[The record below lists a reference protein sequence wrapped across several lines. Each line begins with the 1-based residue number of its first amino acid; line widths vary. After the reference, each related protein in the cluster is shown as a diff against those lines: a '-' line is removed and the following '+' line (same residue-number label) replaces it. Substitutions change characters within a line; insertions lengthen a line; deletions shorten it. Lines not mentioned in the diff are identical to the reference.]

1 MEYLAHS
8 SKENFPPQTYAA
20 HVSGVRSR
28 AEQYSAEAA
37 QYAVRGGS
45 MLENVTR
52 SAAYL
57 HDLGKLDSKN
67 QAVLHG
73 ETKAHHLPLNHVD
86 AGTAELLEKGC
97 LYPALIVHSHHQG
110 LPNCSSLGASEN
122 PLRDEC
128 SQTRKH
134 VDASLP
140 ELMQLHTNLVPQH
153 VDLQPD
159 VRYEGD
165 QQTFFRMAL
174 SCLADADHTDT
185 AAVYG
190 QTPES
195 EAMPLLRAAERLDAL
210 NRYVENLGGNNLQ
223 SERNHL
229 RRQMYETC
237 RDSEPGQKV
246 RITTCDSPVGS
257 GKTTAVMAYMLRQAA
272 EHGARRIFVVLP
284 YTNIIRQS
292 VDVYRKALCL
302 PGENPVEVVS
312 ELHCRADF
320 QDFNIRYLTALW
332 RAPIIVTTAVAFFET
347 LASNRP
353 SALRRLHELPGSLI
367 FVDEAHNALPIHL
380 LPLAWRWMNVLAE
393 EWDCRWVLASGSLVR
408 FWQLNSLK
416 HQKDLE
422 IANPPVAELVP
433 EKLRNK
439 LMAYEKD
446 RVTFK
451 WIEKPLSCPE
461 LISKVQSSPGPRLLI
476 MNTVRNAAVI
486 AEEISKKYG
495 RQHVEHL
502 STALT
507 AEDRTAVIEC
517 IKRRLKQKDDKDWT
531 LVATSCVE
539 AGVDF
544 SFASGFREM
553 ASLVSLL
560 QAAGRVN
567 RHGEN
572 SGAEI
577 WSFSMQDDSKLNEN
591 PALKESIQ
599 VLEDYFKNGV
609 QIRPDLSTRSMDD
622 QIIRNDGC
630 MEQIR
635 KFCDLEKNME
645 FESLEKNFRVI
656 DSNTILA
663 VADQDVIRQIQ
674 EGKCDWRVL
683 QQKSVSV
690 NLCNIKNWSMKEI
703 VEGIYQW
710 TLDYD
715 DFLGY
720 MRGVLD
726 AENEFL

>member
-20 HVSGVRSR
+20 HVSGVRRR
-28 AEQYSAEAA
+28 AGQYSAEAA
-37 QYAVRGGS
+37 QYAAQGGS

-52 SAAYL
+52 SAACL

-73 ETKAHHLPLNHVD
+73 ETKAHRLPINHVD

-97 LYPALIVHSHHQG
+97 SYPALIVYSHHQG
-110 LPNCSSLGASEN
+110 LPDCSCLNASEN
-122 PLRDEC
+122 PLRDEHPE
-128 SQTRKH
+128 TRKH

-153 VDLQPD
+153 TDLQAD

-190 QTPES
+190 QAPES
-195 EAMPLLRAAERLDAL
+195 EAMPLLRAAERLEAL
-210 NRYVENLGGNNLQ
+210 NRYVENLGGKGLQ
-223 SERNHL
+223 SERNLL

-272 EHGARRIFVVLP
+272 EHGLRRIFVVLP

-302 PGENPVEVVS
+302 PGENPEEVVS

-439 LMAYEKD
+439 LMVYEKN
-446 RVTFK
+446 RVSFK
-451 WIEKPLSCPE
+451 WYEKPLSLSE
-461 LISKVQSSPGPRLLI
+461 LISKVQDSPGPRLLI

-507 AEDRTAVIEC
+507 AEDRTAVIEH
-517 IKRRLKQKDDKDWT
+517 IKQRLRQKDDKDWT

-577 WSFSMQDDSKLNEN
+577 WSFSMQDDSKLDEN
-591 PALKESIQ
+591 PSLKESIQ
-599 VLEDYFKNGV
+599 VLESYFKKGV
-609 QIRPDLSTRSMDD
+609 QIMPDLSTRSMDD

-630 MEQIR
+630 MKQIR

-645 FESLEKNFRVI
+645 FESLEKKFQVI
-656 DSNTILA
+656 EHKTILA
-663 VADQDVIRQIQ
+663 VPDKDVVRQIM
-674 EGKCDWRVL
+674 EGDCDWRIL

-690 NLCNIKNWSMKEI
+690 NCCNKQKWSLRELA
-703 VEGIYQW
+703 EGIYQW
-710 TLDYD
+710 TLGYD
-715 DFLGY
+715 NFLGY

-726 AENEFL
+726 AESEIL